1 MQVDEGNGLPDPG
14 QAAPPLA
21 PASTAELGAPPPPP
35 PPQVKA
41 ETPAMSQASAQQL
54 QLQQIQQ
61 QLMPPPPAVPPGNPQ
76 ASRPGASLLLTLT
89 WPSSVHIIVQQES
102 LQYGP
107 NLPTVMHN
115 QEHPSGKRFRQGT
128 GAVTN

>member
-1 MQVDEGNGLPDPG
+1 MQVDEGDGADPG

-21 PASTAELGAPPPPP
+21 PASTAESGALPPPP

-61 QLMPPPPAVPPGNPQ
+61 QLMPPPPAVPPGHPQ
-76 ASRPGASLLLTLT
+76 ASRPGGALLLTLT
-89 WPSSVHIIVQQES
+89 WPSSGHIIVQQ
-102 LQYGP
+102 
-107 NLPTVMHN
+107 
-115 QEHPSGKRFRQGT
+115 
-128 GAVTN
+128 